1 MKKKLLLASALLS
14 TTLLFSCGGGGGS
27 SDIETGELN
36 SPSDTT
42 STRENS
48 SNIGYA
54 TLKGTVQSGLSTQSI
69 TIGNTT
75 IDKISAVYLD
85 TNNGLVAVSGLID
98 QNGNFNLTLP
108 KDKDYVL
115 ILFDTNGKP
124 VVASIKTKIRVKGD
138 ANISISLKDTN
149 GDGKVD
155 TANVFMN
162 QNNTDSNTS
171 TPPVEIVPDN
181 NVIDNNNNGIPDNVE
196 IDKDKNGNP
205 DWDNDGN
212 GKPDFVE
219 DKNKNGKPDFAED
232 HDGNGIPDAVEDKDK
247 DGKLD
252 GIDDENN
259 NGKPDFMEDQNKN
272 GKPDDVESSNGENE
286 SEENENNEHT
296 LGIHYQGV
304 SCAQCHDASKIG
316 QNYNGEALE
325 HAFKIGGTIFNDL
338 QAPDKDTNKAAAYYW
353 VKLSLENG
361 NVFKSMVGRG
371 TGNFWSNA
379 SIPDGVKFKVE
390 VLDRNGNVVNST
402 NGHTHDNTR
411 LDCNSCHTSS
421 GTNGA
426 PGRIVNYDYYGNSSN
441 NNQSNTGNTT
451 GNQNNTQIGNGQNG
465 NDQANTSGSTQN
477 NGTQYSNGNSQNTT
491 NNNGTTQNNG
501 AQSNTGNNQNAINN
515 TQGTTG
521 ANNNTGNTTNQNN
534 GNNTQSGGNNAVGST
549 QPNSQTVSFSKNVYP
564 ILKNN
569 CQSCHGASSG
579 SGNLRIGNDAITTY
593 NNLMNTSPSIGGS
606 FIDTANPS
614 TSLLLQKATNST
626 THGGGKIFAINSQEY
641 QTILKWIQQGAN
653 NN

>member
-1 MKKKLLLASALLS
+1 MMKKKLLLASALLS

-36 SPSDTT
+36 SPSDGT
-42 STRENS
+42 STKGNNS
-48 SNIGYA
+48 SIGYA

-115 ILFDTNGKP
+115 ILFDNNGNP

-138 ANISISLKDTN
+138 ADISISLKDTN

-155 TANVFMN
+155 TANISMN

-181 NVIDNNNNGIPDNVE
+181 NVIDNDNNGIPDNIE

-232 HDGNGIPDAVEDKDK
+232 NDGNGVPDAIEDKDK

-259 NGKPDFMEDQNKN
+259 NGKPDFMEDKNKN
-272 GKPDDVESSNGENE
+272 GKPDDVETSNGENE
-286 SEENENNEHT
+286 GGENENGEHT

-316 QNYNGEALE
+316 KNYNGEALE

-379 SIPDGVKFKVE
+379 NIPDGVKFKVE

-402 NGHTHDNTR
+402 NGYTHDNTR
-411 LDCNSCHTSS
+411 LDCNRCHTSS
-421 GTNGA
+421 GANGA
-426 PGRIVNYDYYGNSSN
+426 PGRIVNYNYYGNSSN
-441 NNQSNTGNTT
+441 NNQVNTGNTT
-451 GNQNNTQIGNGQNG
+451 GNQNNPQAGNGQGG
-465 NDQANTSGSTQN
+465 NNSTNTG
-477 NGTQYSNGNSQNTT
+477 
-491 NNNGTTQNNG
+491 
-501 AQSNTGNNQNAINN
+501 SNTQTNSGTSNSAGNNQTNKG
-515 TQGTTG
+515 GTS
-521 ANNNTGNTTNQNN
+521 QNN
-534 GNNTQSGGNNAVGST
+534 GNNTQSSGNNTASTT

-569 CQSCHGASSG
+569 CQSCHGATSG
-579 SGNLRIGNDAITTY
+579 SGNLRIGNDVITTY
-593 NNLMNTSPSIGGS
+593 NNLMTTTPVVGGS
-606 FIDTANPS
+606 YIDTANPS
-614 TSLLLQKATNST
+614 TSLLLQKATNSIP
-626 THGGGKIFAINSQEY
+626 HGGGQRFSSSSPEY
-641 QTILKWIQQGAN
+641 QTILNWIQQGAN